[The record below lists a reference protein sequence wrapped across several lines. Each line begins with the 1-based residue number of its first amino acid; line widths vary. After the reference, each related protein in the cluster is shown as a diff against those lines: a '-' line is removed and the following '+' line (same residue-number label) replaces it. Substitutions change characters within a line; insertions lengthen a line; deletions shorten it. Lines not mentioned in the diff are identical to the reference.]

1 MFQHE
6 EIVTARE
13 QRLRGAELQSLTDGR
28 NGLRFSKM
36 KSGHRVAG
44 DTWVGKCAPN
54 PKACL
59 FFFSHCSRIKS

>member
-28 NGLRFSKM
+28 NGLRF
-36 KSGHRVAG
+36 
-44 DTWVGKCAPN
+44 
-54 PKACL
+54 
-59 FFFSHCSRIKS
+59 